1 VLLIFGSYARSIT
14 RKSILIKDYD
24 YYLLLRLMPIIV
36 DRIPTRD
43 PLLTMRAQHRNLMTT
58 YIIYIIL
65 YPHFLSKVAGVK
77 QDIGILVVESR
88 YLRQPE
94 GKSRSKNIELC
105 DGLLIT

>member
-1 VLLIFGSYARSIT
+1 
-14 RKSILIKDYD
+14 
-24 YYLLLRLMPIIV
+24 MPIIV

-43 PLLTMRAQHRNLMTT
+43 PLLTMKAQHRNLMTT

-65 YPHFLSKVAGVK
+65 YPQFLSKVLGEARYR
-77 QDIGILVVESR
+77 VVESR

-94 GKSRSKNIELC
+94 GKSRSKNMELC